1 MSEALSGHIE
11 RLTELFRR
19 SGSKHEAHL
28 RSQDVL
34 KEMASDPSVLAAVF
48 EKYLARPGV
57 LNSSHYPVIGIEI
70 ELNPHYGLVANCWIP
85 LPDRRTDVSTKAIH
99 HHGEMLLTTVTAF
112 GPGYEHWTFSR
123 PSLADPERELF
134 TLSVLEREP
143 HPLGHAAFVDAYVP
157 HLPLYPGALTITLA
171 LWSHRSHTSWKDRV
185 KRLPFLKG
193 REAALRK
200 LGVGLGLSRALDLKV
215 VHYFDFCPS
224 AGGFRGLSERTE
236 FERGPNSDFLYSL
249 FHVLQRTRHPHLAAR
264 IESQLKSAEG
274 IENRELVESLLR
286 DLRLGRDIEG
296 RLSVGHFDQPSANF
310 TKDEIA
316 RALASV

>member
-1 MSEALSGHIE
+1 MSDALARHVEGL
-11 RLTELFRR
+11 RQLFRYSR
-19 SGSKHEAHL
+19 NKHEAHF
-28 RSQDVL
+28 RSQDNL

-57 LNSSHYPVIGIEI
+57 LNSRHYPVIGIEI
-70 ELNPHYGLVANCWIP
+70 ELNAHYGLVANCWIP

-157 HLPLYPGALTITLA
+157 HLPLYPGALSITLA

-193 REAALRK
+193 REKALRE
-200 LGVGLGLSRALDLKV
+200 LGVRLGLARALDLKV
-215 VHYFDFCPS
+215 VRYFDFCPS
-224 AGGFRGLSERTE
+224 AGGFRGLRERTE
-236 FERGPNSDFLYSL
+236 FAHGPNEDFLSSL
-249 FHVLQRTRHPHLAAR
+249 FHVLQQTGQPQLAAR
-264 IESQLKSAEG
+264 IESRLS
-274 IENRELVESLLR
+274 ENRE
-286 DLRLGRDIEG
+286 
-296 RLSVGHFDQPSANF
+296 P
-310 TKDEIA
+310 
-316 RALASV
+316 

>member
-1 MSEALSGHIE
+1 MSEALARHIE
-11 RLTELFRR
+11 GLKELFRHSR
-19 SGSKHEAHL
+19 NKHEAHF
-28 RSQDVL
+28 RSQDIL

-48 EKYLARPGV
+48 EKYLVRPGV
-57 LNSSHYPVIGIEI
+57 LNSRHYPVIGIEI
-70 ELNPHYGLVANCWIP
+70 ELNAHYGLVANCWIP
-85 LPDRRTDVSTKAIH
+85 LPDRRTGVSTKAIH

-112 GPGYEHWTFSR
+112 GPGYEHWTSSR

-193 REAALRK
+193 REKTLRE
-200 LGVGLGLSRALDLKV
+200 LGVRLGLSRALDLKV

-224 AGGFRGLSERTE
+224 ADGFRGLRERTE
-236 FERGPNSDFLYSL
+236 FANGPNEDFLFSL
-249 FHVLQRTRHPHLAAR
+249 FHVLQQTGQPQLAR
-264 IESQLKSAEG
+264 GIESQLGE
-274 IENRELVESLLR
+274 IENRELVETLLR
-286 DLRLGRDIEG
+286 DLRDGRAIEG
-296 RLSVGHFDQPSANF
+296 RLSEGHFGQATANF
-310 TKDEIA
+310 TPQEIA
-316 RALASV
+316 RALASY